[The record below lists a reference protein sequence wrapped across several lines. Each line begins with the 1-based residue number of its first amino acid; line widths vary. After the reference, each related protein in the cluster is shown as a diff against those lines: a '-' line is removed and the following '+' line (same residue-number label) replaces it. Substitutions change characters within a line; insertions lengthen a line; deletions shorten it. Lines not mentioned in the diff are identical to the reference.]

1 MPQKQQA
8 KKELRKSAKRAAFNL
23 KIREDLKTLIKKAK
37 QAIEAKQAKDKIEEM
52 LKKAQKLAD
61 KAVQKKIIKKNTGAR
76 RVSRLYS
83 AYKKSLQSKD
93 SKAEVK
99 TAVSQKT
106 TE

>member
-8 KKELRKSAKRAAFNL
+8 KKELRKSAKRAEFNL
-23 KIREDLKTLIKKAK
+23 KIREDLKTLIKKTK

-76 RVSRLYS
+76 RVSRLYA
-83 AYKKSLQSKD
+83 AYKKSLQIIEPKEKSKSETEK
-93 SKAEVK
+93 SKVE
-99 TAVSQKT
+99 
-106 TE
+106 